1 MYVTHPQEKLIMTMR
16 DRPEMELVLD
26 QDVRAVCEF
35 MLANMPAAKLVSVA
49 KAMAEIAPV
58 LWGHYP
64 AEEIRALSW
73 RWAPILACDP
83 HTQSV
88 ASEYA
93 LAQSYAGGD
102 SAAAVDGLQ

>member
-1 MYVTHPQEKLIMTMR
+1 MTIGN
-16 DRPEMELVLD
+16 RPEMELALD

-64 AEEIRALSW
+64 TEEIRALSW
-73 RWAPILACDP
+73 RSAPILACDP

-88 ASEYA
+88 ASECA
-93 LAQSYAGGD
+93 PGQSYAGDD
-102 SAAAVDGLQ
+102 SVAAGGGLQ